1 MLWAHGAKG
10 AEKEHIAI
18 YRSGFTFVEEEEREK
33 DANIERSMLRGAIG
47 DARGAELELPSKG
60 RRGAVDGVGWED
72 EAGLST
78 AGSSAFQGE
87 R

>member
-47 DARGAELELPSKG
+47 DARGAELELP
-60 RRGAVDGVGWED
+60 
-72 EAGLST
+72 
-78 AGSSAFQGE
+78 
-87 R
+87 